1 MRNALD
7 FADASGSA
15 RTKGELFEAFLNAV
29 GACGFDRVAFGA
41 ITGHE
46 SFQARH
52 PDPIVE
58 VNYPQDWLDH
68 YFASGYDRVDPCV
81 TVMPSTDQMLFWSDV
96 KRPNPRFSRKQ
107 RQLFLESEEAGM
119 SDGFTIPIHATGGRT
134 FIVSLATTARG
145 QDMARAARRLRPIA
159 FEFFFTYMAL
169 HGWSPPDIALSDRE
183 RECLMWSARGKT
195 SWEIGQILNVSE
207 NTVNYH
213 FKTAMGRL
221 GCSNRTVAVVR
232 AVQLGLIRP

>member
-1 MRNALD
+1 MNALE

-15 RTKGELFEAFLNAV
+15 QNKGELFQTFVNAV
-29 GACGFDRVAFGA
+29 GAHGFDQVAFGA

-46 SFQARH
+46 SFQALH

-58 VNYPQDWLDH
+58 VNYRKDWLDH
-68 YFASGYDRVDPCV
+68 YFASGYHQVDPCV
-81 TVMPSTDQMLFWSDV
+81 TVMPTTDQMLFWSDV
-96 KRPNPRFSRKQ
+96 KRPGTRFSRRQ

-119 SDGFTIPIHATGGRT
+119 CDGFTIPIHATGGRT

-145 QDMARAARRLRPIA
+145 QEIRRAAGRLRPIA

-169 HGWSPPDIALSDRE
+169 HGWTTPEVNLSARE
-183 RECLMWSARGKT
+183 RECLTWSAQGKT
-195 SWEIGQILNVSE
+195 SWEIGQILKVSE

-221 GCSNRTVAVVR
+221 GCSNRMVAVVR